1 MHPCEQVRYLLEDNV
16 FVLKLIGTLRFNAAP
31 YLDAALSYIP
41 VESINDIII
50 DMTQTNHI
58 DSTILG
64 SIAKY
69 FISIEN
75 HQRLLKK
82 QPIIVF
88 KDEDVKQTFSKIG
101 FDKFFIFQNA
111 HSKINTP
118 IESFSWVEEP
128 PNADKS
134 IKNCVLQA
142 HKVLNELQPND
153 PSLKLVVQLLK
164 DK

>member
-1 MHPCEQVRYLLEDNV
+1 MQPCEQVRYLIEDNV

-31 YLDAALSYIP
+31 YLDAAIRHIP
-41 VESINDIII
+41 IESINDIII
-50 DMTQTNHI
+50 DMTQTNYI

-69 FISIEN
+69 FISIDDR
-75 HQRLLKK
+75 QKLKR

-88 KDEDVKQTFSKIG
+88 KNDDVKQTFSKIG
-101 FDKFFIFQNA
+101 FDKFFNFQNSNPKLNRPLEA
-111 HSKINTP
+111 
-118 IESFSWVEEP
+118 FALVEEP
-128 PNADKS
+128 PTVENN
-134 IKNCVLQA
+134 IKGYVLQA